1 MVLKKLRNK
10 FLLCFSL
17 GILSMLTYAQAQ
29 VSQDCDQLVNTAK
42 ALLVGSESVIKDQAA
57 AISLLQ
63 NCAEK
68 NDAQAQYILG
78 LIYKIGIGIPSNEKE
93 AFNYI
98 QLAAAQDYP
107 EAVCELGVLYKDGIG
122 CTLNFDTAITYFS
135 KAEALGYSKGSY
147 SIGYLYFKGLGSI
160 EQDYAKAIE
169 WFAKS
174 DYPMAQHWLGICNYF
189 GYGMPVNKQKA
200 MELLLTNEH
209 ATNSAVLAEHL
220 ETNADLLDL
229 GIQKENTLK
238 ATEFSTTK
246 INQVVSSANEQGE
259 EEIIEITK
267 ATLAGEW
274 KGKLIELDWA
284 GKRMNRSFSISLAL
298 SKNEQTQD
306 LDYNVALN
314 NTTSSSYGIF
324 LDDNFYF
331 DDFSMPLP
339 RLYQDDAV
347 KYTLDYNV
355 LSINTI
361 EIKEINNIRYLV
373 ANVDTQVTDWN
384 EPGPPMLLVLGNT
397 KALTDNGQEI
407 DEDLIEA
414 LAQLQDDS
422 FITLYP
428 NPFKNDLLIQYDLA
442 EDSITSVEL
451 YSFGGE
457 FTKTIVAGESQKAG
471 NHLYHVNG
479 SAYQNG
485 LYVVR
490 VTANNMVHTKLI
502 IKE

>member
-1 MVLKKLRNK
+1 MKRQINT
-10 FLLCFSL
+10 FLLSISL
-17 GILSMLTYAQAQ
+17 GAVTVHSYAQTEITKDCFLQ
-29 VSQDCDQLVNTAK
+29 VNQAK
-42 ALLVGSESVIKDQAA
+42 ELLIGSDTLSKNEAA

-63 NCAEK
+63 QCVAQ

-78 LIYKIGIGIPSNEKE
+78 LLHKKGIGMPVNEKE
-93 AFNYI
+93 AFKYI
-98 QLAAAQDYP
+98 ELAAKQDYP

-122 CTLNFDTAITYFS
+122 CTLNFDTAIAYFS

-160 EQDYAKAIE
+160 EQDYDKAIE
-169 WFAKS
+169 WFTQS

-189 GYGMPVNKQKA
+189 GYGMPVNKEKA
-200 MELLLTNEH
+200 LELLLTNEH
-209 ATNSAVLAEHL
+209 ATNSEILAEHL
-220 ETNADLLDL
+220 ENTPDLLNL

-238 ATEFSTTK
+238 ASEFSTSK
-246 INQVVSSANEQGE
+246 INEVVSTTAEQGAKE
-259 EEIIEITK
+259 TIEITK

-284 GKRMNRSFSISLAL
+284 GKRMNRSFPITLNL
-298 SKNEQTQD
+298 TKNEQTQD
-306 LDYNVALN
+306 LDYSVAVN
-314 NTTSSSYGIF
+314 NATSTSYGIF
-324 LDDNFYF
+324 LDDSFYF
-331 DDFSMPLP
+331 DNFSMALP
-339 RLYQDDAV
+339 RLYQDNTI
-347 KYTLDYNV
+347 KYQLDYNV
-355 LSINTI
+355 LSVNTI
-361 EIKEINNIRYLV
+361 EIKEINTIRYLV
-373 ANVDTQVTDWN
+373 ANVDTQVIDWN
-384 EPGPPMLLVLGNT
+384 EPGPPMLVVLGNT

-442 EDSITSVEL
+442 EDSVTSVEL
-451 YSFGGE
+451 YSFAGE
-457 FTKTIVAGESQKAG
+457 FTKTIVANETQTVG
-471 NHLYHVNG
+471 NHLYHVDG

-490 VTANNMVHTKLI
+490 VTANNTVHTKLI

>member
-1 MVLKKLRNK
+1 MKKQINT
-10 FLLCFSL
+10 FLLSVSL
-17 GILSMLTYAQAQ
+17 GVLTVHTHAQTEITNDCYLQ
-29 VSQDCDQLVNTAK
+29 VNRVK
-42 ALLVGSESVIKDQAA
+42 ELLVGSDTVIKNEAA

-63 NCAEK
+63 QCVVQ

-78 LIYKIGIGIPSNEKE
+78 LLHKKGIGMPVNEHE
-93 AFNYI
+93 AFKYI
-98 QLAAAQDYP
+98 ELAAKQDYP

-122 CTLNFDTAITYFS
+122 CTLNFDTAIAYFS

-209 ATNSAVLAEHL
+209 TTNSAVLAEHL

-238 ATEFSTTK
+238 ATEFSTSK
-246 INQVVSSANEQGE
+246 INEVVSTTAEQGAE
-259 EEIIEITK
+259 EAIEISK
-267 ATLAGEW
+267 ATLTGEW

-284 GKRMNRSFSISLAL
+284 GKRMNRSFPITLNL
-298 SKNEQTQD
+298 TKNKQTQD
-306 LDYNVALN
+306 LDYSVAVN
-314 NTTSSSYGIF
+314 NTTSTSYGIF

-331 DDFSMPLP
+331 DDFSMALP

-384 EPGPPMLLVLGNT
+384 EPGPPMLVVLGNT

-407 DEDLIEA
+407 DQDVIEA
-414 LAQLQDDS
+414 LAQLQDVS

-442 EDSITSVEL
+442 QDSVTSVEL
-451 YSFGGE
+451 YSFAGE
-457 FTKTIVAGESQKAG
+457 FTKTIVANQTQTAG

-479 SAYQNG
+479 SAYPKG

-490 VTANNMVHTKLI
+490 VTANNSIHTKLI